1 MIVEKEGEIH
11 LVLREE
17 EEFLEMDILNLIEE
31 VVEEEVDLAVI
42 EDQKV
47 EGVEEESLEEKILL
61 KVDLT
66 IIKEVEIEREEVNSF
81 SSQIQNLS
89 DKTAQNKIHLPHHY
103 LNTFSK
109 IFEPYPLQKEKYL
122 LQKRHLVI

>member
-17 EEFLEMDILNLIEE
+17 EEVLEMDILNLMEE
-31 VVEEEVDLAVI
+31 VVEEEVDLVVI
-42 EDQKV
+42 EDQMV
-47 EGVEEESLEEKILL
+47 EVVKEEALEEKILL

-81 SSQIQNLS
+81 SSQLQNLLN
-89 DKTAQNKIHLPHHY
+89 KKAQNKLHLPHHY
-103 LNTFSK
+103 LNTF
-109 IFEPYPLQKEKYL
+109 
-122 LQKRHLVI
+122 

>member
-11 LVLREE
+11 LVLKEE
-17 EEFLEMDILNLIEE
+17 EEVLEVDILDLMVE

-47 EGVEEESLEEKILL
+47 EVVKEETLEEKILL

-66 IIKEVEIEREEVNSF
+66 IIKEVEIEREEVNPF
-81 SSQIQNLS
+81 SSQLQNLS
-89 DKTAQNKIHLPHHY
+89 DKTVQNKLHLPHHY
-103 LNTFSK
+103 LNTF
-109 IFEPYPLQKEKYL
+109 
-122 LQKRHLVI
+122 